1 MAVTPEFVQEV
12 SEALDELGYSVE
24 REQDVIDDV
33 DDLNDDVTLPAI
45 LQQGGTM
52 TGYASMKLAV
62 LVSYIDKVID
72 ELAPVHYATN
82 QICEDIVSELI

>member
-24 REQDVIDDV
+24 EEHDVITDV
-33 DDLNDDVTLPAI
+33 DELDDDVTLPAI
-45 LQQGGTM
+45 RVQGETM
-52 TGYASMKLAV
+52 TGYVSMKLAV

-82 QICEDIVSELI
+82 QICEDIVDELI